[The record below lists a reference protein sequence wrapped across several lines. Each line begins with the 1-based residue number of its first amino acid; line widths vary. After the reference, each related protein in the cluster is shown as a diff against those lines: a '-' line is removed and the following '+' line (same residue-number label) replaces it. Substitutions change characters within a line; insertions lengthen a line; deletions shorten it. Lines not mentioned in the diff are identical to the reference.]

1 MTKLT
6 RDQLINEYAQKT
18 IDGMDLDDCLAV
30 LHDYLTKSYETYSTE
45 EIIEEVNEYYPEI
58 LEN

>member
-6 RDQLINEYAQKT
+6 RDQLINEYVQNT
-18 IDGMDLDDCLAV
+18 IDSMDLDDCLAV
-30 LHDYLTKSYETYSTE
+30 LHDYLTKTYETYSTE
-45 EIIEEVNEYYPEI
+45 EIIEEVTEYYPEI